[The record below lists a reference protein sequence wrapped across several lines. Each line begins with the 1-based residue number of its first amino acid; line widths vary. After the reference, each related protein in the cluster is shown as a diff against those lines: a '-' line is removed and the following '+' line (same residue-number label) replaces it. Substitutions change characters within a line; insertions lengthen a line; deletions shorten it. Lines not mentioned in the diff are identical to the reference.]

1 MSTSQNLQ
9 TLTLLPLQSAC
20 LSTLKVHAGLSL
32 EHFLKHNTLDS
43 EQETYFLC
51 LCCCWA
57 VEERMV
63 SYQPLSTKKA
73 TMWKNPVVMTSR
85 TARGNECW
93 GDIPAPTTL
102 SMSPSKLQ
110 LMLKCPAFRPCSV
123 LLATDIESNNFDD
136 VESFFVSSGLV
147 FSSANNNNTHHSS
160 SRKPKPSLHEIVRI
174 NPTITLRMF
183 CILCFCGSSRSNR
196 KTQSWCQLVHQ
207 ETKPNILCTCKIIV
221 SGCCCTPLHI
231 ATWGIICTRK
241 FTREETNMPPSSPR
255 FLFSSW
261 QKNQ

>member
-1 MSTSQNLQ
+1 
-9 TLTLLPLQSAC
+9 
-20 LSTLKVHAGLSL
+20 
-32 EHFLKHNTLDS
+32 
-43 EQETYFLC
+43 
-51 LCCCWA
+51 
-57 VEERMV
+57 
-63 SYQPLSTKKA
+63 
-73 TMWKNPVVMTSR
+73 MTSR

-93 GDIPAPTTL
+93 GDIPAPMTL

-110 LMLKCPAFRPCSV
+110 LMLNCPAFRRCSV

-147 FSSANNNNTHHSS
+147 FSSANNNTYHSS
-160 SRKPKPSLHEIVRI
+160 WRKPKPSLHEIVRI

-207 ETKPNILCTCKIIV
+207 ETKPTILCTCKIIV
-221 SGCCCTPLHI
+221 SGCYCTPLHI

-241 FTREETNMPPSSPR
+241 FTREETKMPPSPPR

-261 QKNQ
+261 QKKSIEK